1 MTTDCQRYTCP
12 PTSALSAIAPLSA
25 HFLATY
31 SFTQVFAQSFTRH
44 LSDSRVSVKTHAF
57 ILPPISCIFVLALW
71 GLARL
76 LTIFSLLY
84 GFFGDGHVVLWKKMD
99 LKLCDDPTVA
109 PVRFGI
115 YRGLEGRRKRHYW
128 ADKFSA
134 DCAV

>member
-1 MTTDCQRYTCP
+1 M
-12 PTSALSAIAPLSA
+12 
-25 HFLATY
+25 
-31 SFTQVFAQSFTRH
+31 
-44 LSDSRVSVKTHAF
+44 HAF
-57 ILPPISCIFVLALW
+57 VLPPVSCIFVLALW

-84 GFFGDGHVVLWKKMD
+84 GFFGGGHVVLWKKMD

-115 YRGLEGRRKRHYW
+115 HRGLEGRRKRHYW